1 MTTEEQN
8 RLANLY
14 YENGAKKIRKM
25 IDRILLRFGG
35 LSDKDKDDFYSI
47 GNETFVMALNAY
59 ENGGDASFNTY
70 LYNNILNRFKS
81 EMTKRNAKKR
91 SAEIVYDCE
100 GLVTSM
106 FSYDDVE
113 AEAMILYSVDHLE
126 PEEKVIFSMKIGGWT
141 DAEIRKE
148 TGIPTRRFYRR
159 LNSVRK
165 AMA

>member
-70 LYNNILNRFKS
+70 LDNNILNRFKS
-81 EMTKRNAKKR
+81 EMTKRNAKK
-91 SAEIVYDCE
+91 
-100 GLVTSM
+100 
-106 FSYDDVE
+106 
-113 AEAMILYSVDHLE
+113 
-126 PEEKVIFSMKIGGWT
+126 KK
-141 DAEIRKE
+141 
-148 TGIPTRRFYRR
+148 
-159 LNSVRK
+159 
-165 AMA
+165 